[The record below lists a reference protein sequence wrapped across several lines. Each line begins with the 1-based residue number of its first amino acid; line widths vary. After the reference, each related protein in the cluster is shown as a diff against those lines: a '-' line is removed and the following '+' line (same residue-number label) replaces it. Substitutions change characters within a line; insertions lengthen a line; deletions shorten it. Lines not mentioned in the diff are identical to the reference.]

1 MNAVH
6 QRPPAGSRTLPCCGR
21 NIGAAFRLTPLAD
34 EVTCTD
40 RKIAE
45 VVVDTDDGESPF
57 GWREDDDLTDRFAA
71 VLASTPSREYPGRQV
86 PTHEHGGPVYVVYCA
101 LCTGDVDALAAALAD
116 AARTSPPHPGRH
128 A

>member
-21 NIGAAFRLTPLAD
+21 DIGAAFRLTPLAD
-34 EVTCTD
+34 DVTCTD

-45 VVVDTDDGESPF
+45 LVVDTDDGESPF
-57 GWREDDDLTDRFAA
+57 GWREDEGLAERFAA
-71 VLASTPSREYPGRQV
+71 VLVSTPRADCTRQPPAIHGEGGHFYDGR
-86 PTHEHGGPVYVVYCA
+86 CA
-101 LCTGDVDALAAALAD
+101 LCTGDIGALAAALAD
-116 AARTSPPHPGRH
+116 AARTPTGEPD